1 MATATP
7 KSATAQRIKM
17 RLRKGDTV
25 QVITGKDKGK
35 TGEVLRTLPNEN
47 RVIVEGVNMRTRH
60 VKPTQEGESGR
71 IVTEEASLH
80 ASNVMIYSTDKK
92 VTSRVELITEKD
104 GSKKRRLKKTGE
116 VIDCSPRSAF

>member
-1 MATATP
+1 MTNAIKKTQL
-7 KSATAQRIKM
+7 SQRIKM
-17 RLRKGDTV
+17 RIRKGDTV

-35 TGEVLRTLPNEN
+35 TGEVLKTLPYQNH
-47 RVIVEGVNMRTRH
+47 VVVQGVNLRTRH

-80 ASNVMIYSTDKK
+80 ASKVMVYSTTKK
-92 VTSRVELITEKD
+92 VASRLEIHIDKD

-116 VIDCSPRSAF
+116 LID

>member
-7 KSATAQRIKM
+7 KSNTTQRIKM

-47 RVIVEGVNMRTRH
+47 RVIVQGINLRTRH

-80 ASNVMIYSTDKK
+80 ASNVMLYSTSKK
-92 VTSRVELITEKD
+92 AASRVELVTEKD
-104 GSKKRRLKKTGE
+104 GTKKRRLKKTGE
-116 VIDCSPRSAF
+116 VID